1 MPSPS
6 PAAVAAPPIAVLIA
20 VSALQPV
27 GINMFIPAIP
37 AMRLALDTDTTTIQ
51 LAISLYLAATAV
63 AMLVHGPLSDR
74 YGRRPV
80 LLVGLALFVVGSV
93 VCLFAPTVEV
103 LLGARILQAVGS
115 SAGVTLSRAI
125 VRDCYDRDRS
135 ASMIGYVTMGMA
147 VAPTLAPGVGG
158 LLSEMFDWRASFAA
172 MSVLG
177 LATFVFAFAA
187 LPETNR
193 RAGADVDV
201 AGLTRS
207 FTTLLSIPAFW
218 KYSGT
223 AALAS
228 AVFFA
233 FIGGAPH
240 IAAGVLG
247 IGPALYGAYSALIA
261 IGYIFGNFLSG
272 RYAARIGIARMI
284 HVGNVV
290 TLLAPPLM
298 GAAALFDANHPA
310 IFFGAMMLVS
320 IGNGLCLPSAIAG
333 AVSIRPDLAGA
344 ASGLTGAFHIG
355 LGAAA
360 TVLVGIILD
369 AGLWSGTVWPV
380 LAPMLVA
387 AVLAVVVGQT
397 IPRERR

>member
-1 MPSPS
+1 MHSPS
-6 PAAVAAPPIAVLIA
+6 PVAVIAPPITVLVA

-27 GINMFIPAIP
+27 GINMFMPAIP
-37 AMRLALDTDTTTIQ
+37 VMQADLATDTTTVQ

-80 LLVGLALFVVGSV
+80 LLVGLSLFVVGSL
-93 VCLFAPTVEV
+93 VCMVAPSIEV

-115 SAGVTLSRAI
+115 SAGVTLARAI
-125 VRDCYDRDRS
+125 VRDCYDRDSS

-147 VAPTLAPGVGG
+147 VAPTLAPGIGG
-158 LLSEMFDWRASFAA
+158 VLSEMFDWRASFAA

-177 LATFVFAFAA
+177 LATFVFSFAS

-193 RAGADVDV
+193 RAGASVDV
-201 AGLTRS
+201 SGLTRS
-207 FTTLLSIPAFW
+207 FTTLLTIPAFW

-228 AVFFA
+228 AVFFS

-240 IAAGVLG
+240 IAASVLG

-261 IGYIFGNFLSG
+261 IGYILGNFLSG

-284 HVGNVV
+284 HVGNLIAFLSLPV
-290 TLLAPPLM
+290 M
-298 GAAALFDANHPA
+298 GAAAMLEAHHPA

-333 AVSIRPDLAGA
+333 AVSVRPDLAGA

-355 LGAAA
+355 LGAGA
-360 TVLVGIILD
+360 TVLVGVMLD
-369 AGLWSGTVWPV
+369 AGLWPGTVWPV
-380 LAPMLVA
+380 VVPMLIA
-387 AVLAVVVGQT
+387 GALAVAVGQT
-397 IPRERR
+397 VSRERR

>member
-1 MPSPS
+1 MPSSS

-27 GINMFIPAIP
+27 GINMFMPAIP

-80 LLVGLALFVVGSV
+80 LLIGLALFVVGSV

-187 LPETNR
+187 LPETNK
-193 RAGADVDV
+193 RAGTDVDV

-228 AVFFA
+228 AVFFS

-272 RYAARIGIARMI
+272 RYASRVVIARMI

-290 TLLAPPLM
+290 TLTAPPLM
-298 GAAALFDANHPA
+298 GAAALLGADHPA

-387 AVLAVVVGQT
+387 AVLAVVVGQM